1 MAEVGPRHPLKTEI
15 ILHKED
21 GRDLCKIKNLPS
33 DEIAGN
39 SISFTTNC
47 WSGSN
52 EALIG
57 LTAHFIENNC
67 VYKRER
73 DPQF

>member
-1 MAEVGPRHPLKTEI
+1 MEMLATDILPFAVVEGAGFKKVTAEVGPRHLLKKEI
-15 ILHKED
+15 IPYKED
-21 GRDLCKIKNLPS
+21 GRDLCKIKKLLS

-52 EALIG
+52 
-57 LTAHFIENNC
+57 
-67 VYKRER
+67 
-73 DPQF
+73 